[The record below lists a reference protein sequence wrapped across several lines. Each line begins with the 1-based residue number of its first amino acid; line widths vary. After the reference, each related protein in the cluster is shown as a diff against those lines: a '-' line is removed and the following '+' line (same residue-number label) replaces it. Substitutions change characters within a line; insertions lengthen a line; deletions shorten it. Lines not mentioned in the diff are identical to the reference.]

1 MFSCINNKIIDFAI
15 FFYYSGG
22 KIIYFLKNQ
31 VFLIFFSLYIWYFNH
46 FTLGLFITIF
56 LLSLFFIYFFSFSL
70 FSPYIFFEKNI
81 FFIFYTLNIYHS
93 GLFIQFFMFLSLFFC
108 NLFLVFFL
116 YTLKKIIIRRVRKWY
131 FTVAI
136 VILFHSSA
144 TLKISLISFM
154 FLSTHMIFTIYLL
167 YISIDLLIY
176 SYIFYSMSKNISIIP
191 TH

>member
-108 NLFLVFFL
+108 NLFLVFFSL
-116 YTLKKIIIRRVRKWY
+116 HFKKNYYTKSKEMI
-131 FTVAI
+131 
-136 VILFHSSA
+136 FHCSNCN
-144 TLKISLISFM
+144 IISF
-154 FLSTHMIFTIYLL
+154 FCYA
-167 YISIDLLIY
+167 
-176 SYIFYSMSKNISIIP
+176 KN
-191 TH
+191 